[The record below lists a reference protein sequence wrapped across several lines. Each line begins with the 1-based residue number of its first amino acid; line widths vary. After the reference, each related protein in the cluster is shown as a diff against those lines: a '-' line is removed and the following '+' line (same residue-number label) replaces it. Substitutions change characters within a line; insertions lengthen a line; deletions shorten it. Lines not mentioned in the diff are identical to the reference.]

1 MIINLMSVSNNI
13 YIFFKILL
21 CFFIITSVSSQQI
34 KNQEKF
40 IVVIDAGHGGKDP
53 GNTGNGYLEKEI
65 VLNISLQLGKI
76 LEKVDDI

>member
-21 CFFIITSVSSQQI
+21 CFFIITSLSSQQI

-53 GNTGNGYLEKEI
+53 GNTGNGYSEKE
-65 VLNISLQLGKI
+65 NSL
-76 LEKVDDI
+76 